1 MEESM
6 GEWAPEVGWGEAS
19 GDGGGASGGASGA
32 EAWLEQQLGR
42 AAMLLGESSSGS
54 SDDVCAPTRRGG
66 SSGGAAAAGS
76 PSPLRVV
83 VARGDEAGSS
93 THVAAQWVEDHL
105 PSDGGGAMGVGAQH
119 APSPGPRQEGGEGM
133 GAVDVAQRALPQFAT
148 NALRSLDRSTGLA
161 PQIALTAAMGNATTT
176 AATAAVH
183 QMQALLARQP
193 KRAST
198 LHCAPRR
205 EALVLRSSLSRALA
219 RARAFAL
226 SQHTHAHSLTRFRSI
241 ATQTGTEAEAKRL
254 FEAGREVEHAASLA
268 ARGALERELTAQREH
283 AAAAEESLAAE
294 SAGTRRAALAREAD
308 DASSLAEYQS
318 ALRRAQLV
326 CAELEVSVAS
336 GKSSYDH
343 ARVALE
349 RAEGDSAAARR
360 AHGELQRSVDKRER
374 AQRAR
379 IVELET
385 QLRDLRLSEAAA
397 RAQHERTAVLAL
409 VQHEEEVAA
418 MRQQAERRRAV
429 AHGVAASTAARLL
442 RRRPRLLRHALSAL
456 QRHSAAAA
464 LAGANVD
471 FAQQHGEDA
480 AELRA
485 ALLAARAAE
494 DAAAATEADYAQ
506 QHGRDETEL
515 RAAMLAARAAED
527 AAAAAEA
534 DYAQQHGRD
543 ATELR
548 AALLAARAAEDAAA
562 TAVADSAARAA
573 ILAAAPPHHGA
584 AAAAASVPF
593 LDSTSEA
600 LRPAPELEVDQRV
613 PYGAALEGAP
623 ETLAERRRSVLARIT
638 ADQWRARS
646 RTAVQRWRRAVAAEL
661 SSVDLPTGL
670 PPTRPLVSTA
680 TVIVCRALDLVRQDQ
695 PSTPPT
701 GSAAMRASPAYGGES
716 DRAGGAAGAAHAR
729 ARPLLLTDENSL
741 FMRVARLDAAMGRRC
756 NAIAD

>member
-1 MEESM
+1 
-6 GEWAPEVGWGEAS
+6 
-19 GDGGGASGGASGA
+19 
-32 EAWLEQQLGR
+32 
-42 AAMLLGESSSGS
+42 MLLGESSSGS

-515 RAAMLAARAAED
+515 RAA
-527 AAAAAEA
+527 
-534 DYAQQHGRD
+534 
-543 ATELR
+543 
-548 AALLAARAAEDAAA
+548 LLAARAAEDAAA